1 MINRLLDGLKAPK
14 TPTPQPSKKKMNRRA
29 PERSRVAITHR
40 NIEHVKVLKHPDETL
55 TDFINALL
63 SEALAREMDSKLRSY
78 TPKLRTK

>member
-1 MINRLLDGLKAPK
+1 MINRLLEGLKASQ
-14 TPTPQPSKKKMNRRA
+14 TPTPPSKKKQNRKA

-40 NIEHVKVLKHPDETL
+40 NIEHVKSLKHPDENM

-63 SEALAREMDSKLRSY
+63 SEALAREMNAKPRSY